1 MQNYVYDANF
11 TGNLLI
17 VGRTGCGKTYFT
29 QKLAVNDFVGKL
41 NEVEW
46 VLYFNLNKEREAK
59 TESCFSCDV
68 GFQYLISIEKFDD
81 LLEVFKAC
89 LKTAEK
95 NDGDDDDTSLPGDG
109 FFNESDNFG
118 EKTTHD
124 RLILMDNLSGLT
136 KQSKKFASFLTVPRK
151 SSYICVYIFPIIF
164 SEKLI

>member
-1 MQNYVYDANF
+1 ME
-11 TGNLLI
+11 
-17 VGRTGCGKTYFT
+17 R
-29 QKLAVNDFVGKL
+29 LAVNDFVGKL